1 MFEATRL
8 IPISEI
14 TIERLQ
20 AFSDRS
26 NSLIT
31 VDAPLFG
38 SVLIFCGRVLS
49 RGTEPEKIGTTI
61 GYPSPDQVIVSASRF
76 WIQHQ
81 NGIRERKT
89 RDEMAKLL
97 AGQ

>member
-1 MFEATRL
+1 MFEAARL
-8 IPISEI
+8 TQVSAI
-14 TIERLQ
+14 TIERLL

-38 SVLIFCGRVLS
+38 NVLIFGGRVLS
-49 RGTEPEKIGTTI
+49 RGTEPEKIGQTI
-61 GYPSPDQVIVSASRF
+61 GYPSPDQVILSASRF
-76 WIQHQ
+76 WIQYQ

-97 AGQ
+97 DEE

>member
-1 MFEATRL
+1 MFEAARL
-8 IPISEI
+8 AQLSEI

-26 NSLIT
+26 RSMVT

-38 SVLIFCGRVLS
+38 SVVIFSGRVLN
-49 RGTEPEKIGTTI
+49 RGTEPEKIGRTI
-61 GYPSPDQVIVSASRF
+61 GFPSPDQVIVSASRF
-76 WIQHQ
+76 WIQYH

-89 RDEMAKLL
+89 REEMARLL
-97 AGQ
+97 AEI